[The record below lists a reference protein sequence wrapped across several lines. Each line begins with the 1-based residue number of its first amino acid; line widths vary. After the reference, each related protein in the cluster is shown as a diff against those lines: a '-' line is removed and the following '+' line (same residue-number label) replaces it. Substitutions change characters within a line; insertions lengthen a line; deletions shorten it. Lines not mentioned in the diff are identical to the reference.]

1 MNKLKHII
9 RINQLKYIC
18 IEKILEYNLNYSK
31 IDENCKDRINDVIQ
45 FKKNIGDFCKNETK
59 MKQII
64 ENEDIEF
71 LDYVLKYYY
80 DQYIIILRNNGIFP
94 EKYNNNIKKY
104 ILLLYFLKNIIISKN
119 TYYQYKINT
128 SL

>member
-1 MNKLKHII
+1 MKKLKYII

-45 FKKNIGDFCKNETK
+45 FKKISEIFAKSETK

-104 ILLLYFLKNIIISKN
+104 ILSIQNKYVSN
-119 TYYQYKINT
+119 
-128 SL
+128 